1 VCVPFEASSHHHL
14 SVQLAKTFHWRAP
27 DLLTLTLLV
36 PFPPTKVKVPPAFIL
51 VSFRIG
57 LYAFYP
63 SIMTNLTCYEPF
75 AILECIN
82 YLPLH
87 SAFQFVCVCVCVCV
101 TIGELPTRSN
111 IVAFFVSSNSTPKK
125 VTIDRGC
132 SADNHRT

>member
-87 SAFQFVCVCVCVCV
+87 SAFQFVCVCVCVCYHWGI
-101 TIGELPTRSN
+101 TNTEQYCRILREFEFYSKEGH
-111 IVAFFVSSNSTPKK
+111 
-125 VTIDRGC
+125 D
-132 SADNHRT
+132 